1 MADENAQSISNS
13 LAGINAKLGVMKDA
27 IEAVES
33 STDKTAEAVSKPP
46 KPNNEEK
53 FERQKQNERLVDSIQ
68 NMTKELSDRIGV
80 LKGAFKDLQ
89 GGNIFTKLGTVIQV
103 GFAVAAAYAY
113 RVFKVIEPV
122 IEGAKAL
129 FGKLAP
135 IFKPLIEKV
144 TTLFNKVAAP
154 ITKLF
159 SKLSGPGGK
168 IIGIIQKVTALFKPL
183 FSIFKPVLGIVSKL
197 GKFLKAVPL
206 LGQIITIV
214 EGVYGAFKG
223 FFATE
228 GGLVDKIF
236 GAISGA
242 IAQIL
247 QGLTFGLLDFDT
259 TFEFLTGFFNTV
271 REFFATYIPPIWE
284 SLKESFVAI
293 WNGIYDFFAMI
304 IPPIWEGMK
313 QAFSMFLTGIGYYFD
328 YVLMP
333 VWGGV
338 KSVMTS
344 FWEALKDTW
353 EYLSPIVDSVL
364 GGIGSMFG
372 KMYDFFVE
380 EVPGMFISLIRGVI
394 GIVKGIIGTINDKIG
409 YFGLAIPTDFLDS
422 ADRGLAAY
430 QSTSAPKIEGA
441 SNTGS
446 GVVAESR
453 ALADGRSRMT
463 LGGAPSTNLAVAPVT
478 NVQNNTFTKQPIRSS
493 PAYNYELGPKF

>member
-1 MADENAQSISNS
+1 MADENAQSITKS
-13 LAGINAKLGVMKDA
+13 LTDINAKLGGMKDV

-33 STDKTAEAVSKPP
+33 STEKTAEAVSKPP

-80 LKGAFKDLQ
+80 LKGAFKDLK

-122 IEGAKAL
+122 IEGAKSL

-144 TTLFNKVAAP
+144 SALFKKVSAP

-168 IIGIIQKVTALFKPL
+168 VIGFLKKVGSFFTPILKVFKSVFGIFKPVFGIL
-183 FSIFKPVLGIVSKL
+183 KTVFNIFKPVLSVAAKVGGWLSR
-197 GKFLKAVPL
+197 FLKAVPL
-206 LGQIITIV
+206 LGQVITII
-214 EGVYGAFKG
+214 EGVYGAIKG
-223 FFATE
+223 FFQAE
-228 GGLVDKIF
+228 GGILDKIF
-236 GAISGA
+236 GTISGA

-259 TFEFLTGFFNTV
+259 TFEFLTGFFNSV
-271 REFFATYIPPIWE
+271 VEFFTEKIPPIWE

-304 IPPIWEGMK
+304 IPPIWEG
-313 QAFSMFLTGIGYYFD
+313 
-328 YVLMP
+328 
-333 VWGGV
+333 V
-338 KSVMTS
+338 KSAMNS

-353 EYLSPIVDSVL
+353 EYLGPIVDAVL

-409 YFGLAIPTDFLDS
+409 YFGLAIPTEFLDS

-430 QSTSAPKIEGA
+430 QSASAPKIEGA

-453 ALADGRSRMT
+453 ALADGRSRMA